1 MPGENLETDSV
12 EMAELQKAG
21 DNAPLFK
28 DTTPEGLG
36 LTWVNRYEILEQIG
50 VGAMGVVYRVHDSLF
65 SCERALKILRAE
77 LISEADIVQRF
88 REEGKAAVRAAGEIS
103 HPNIV
108 TVYDAGEFENR
119 PYIVMELFRGIP
131 LDEKIAKGHRM
142 SVPEVLALG
151 DQLAGALG
159 SAHTHGVVHRDIKP
173 GNVLVS
179 ETSRLAKLTDFSVAQ
194 LKASTNSSLTRTGV
208 VIGAPRYMPPEQ
220 ALGKEVD
227 GRSDLYGLGI
237 MLYELLTGQKAYQS
251 ETFTA
256 LLIEISQTKLA
267 SVRSINKDIPPG
279 VERIISKLVEKD
291 PERRFQ
297 TASDLQTAIRREVRS
312 INASDLRSKRGLPT
326 ELIGAALL
334 SALVGVLLC
343 LAGYIL
349 RDQQINALEEQ
360 TAAVGMAYADTLADQ
375 FSLDFSRVG
384 ESAGLLYEVQ
394 FNESSAGSNLDFQ
407 KIVLDNG
414 KVLAS
419 TFENDTE
426 YEAFTQLRELSIDN
440 ERAVVSL
447 VNLPDGRRSMQVA
460 RKIEIGPQAN
470 RESIG
475 TLYVGLPTERINNIG
490 KLTISFMLLLALLMA
505 SLIAFVSYYLIRRFA
520 RPLELIRD
528 NLRLVAAGD
537 DDIRM
542 PAGPK
547 GLVGDAFSA
556 FNNALSAMTALPV
569 IESVT
574 EPVPLQD
581 MGDMSISQ
589 AVPESL
595 ASVDITEETIV
606 QAFDGDADSNLED
619 IAPTLNPDDIIV
631 DDKTMVFR
639 IDNDDDDD
647 DDA

>member
-1 MPGENLETDSV
+1 MARGDSD
-12 EMAELQKAG
+12 ADKASKTASQG
-21 DNAPLFK
+21 ADDGPLFN

-50 VGAMGVVYRVHDSLF
+50 VGAMGIVYRVNDSMF
-65 SCERALKILRAE
+65 ACERALKILRAE
-77 LISEADIVQRF
+77 LVHETDILMRF

-108 TVYDAGEFENR
+108 TVYDAGEFEGR
-119 PYIVMELFRGIP
+119 PYIVMELFPGIP
-131 LDEKIAKGHRM
+131 LDEKISGGHKM
-142 SVPEVLALG
+142 DVLEVLSIG
-151 DQLAGALG
+151 IQLAGALG

-179 ETSRLAKLTDFSVAQ
+179 ETNALAKLTDFSVAQ
-194 LKASTNSSLTRTGV
+194 LKANANSSLTRTGV

-237 MLYELLTGQKAYQS
+237 MLYELLTGEKAYQS

-256 LLIEISQTKLA
+256 LLIEISQTKLPPIRT
-267 SVRSINKDIPPG
+267 VNKDIPPG

-297 TASDLQTAIRREVRS
+297 NAGDLQTAMRREIRS
-312 INASDLRSKRGLPT
+312 INANELRSKRGMPT
-326 ELIGAALL
+326 ELLGAALL

-343 LAGYIL
+343 LAGYVL

-375 FSLDFSRVG
+375 FSLDYSRVG

-394 FNESSAGSNLDFQ
+394 FNESSASTNLDFQ

-414 KVLAS
+414 TILAS
-419 TFENDTE
+419 TFEDENDYAGFE
-426 YEAFTQLRELSIDN
+426 QLRVLQIDN
-440 ERAVVSL
+440 ENASASL
-447 VNLPDGRRSMQVA
+447 IRLPDGRQSMQVA
-460 RKIEIGPQAN
+460 RKIEIGPN
-470 RESIG
+470 SDRESIG
-475 TLYVGLPTERINNIG
+475 TLFVGLSTERINNIG
-490 KLTISFMLLLALLMA
+490 KLTVSFMLLMSLLVA
-505 SLIAFVSYYLIRRFA
+505 SLIGFVSYYLIRRFA
-520 RPLELIRD
+520 RPLELMRD

-542 PAGPK
+542 PAGRD
-547 GLVGDAFSA
+547 GLIGDAFSA
-556 FNNALSAMTALPV
+556 FNSALGAMTALPA
-569 IESVT
+569 IESKA

-581 MGDMSISQ
+581 MSDMK
-589 AVPESL
+589 VPEVISTGL
-595 ASVDITEETIV
+595 ASTSIDEETIIV
-606 QAFDGDADSNLED
+606 SMGGDADSNLDD
-619 IAPTLNPDDIIV
+619 IAQVLNPDDIVV
-631 DDKTMVFR
+631 DDRTLVFR
-639 IDNDDDDD
+639 LHDDEDDDD

>member
-1 MPGENLETDSV
+1 MAGETSETDKTSAV
-12 EMAELQKAG
+12 NPSSTDE
-21 DNAPLFK
+21 APLFK

-50 VGAMGVVYRVHDSLF
+50 VGAMGIVYRVHDSLF
-65 SCERALKILRAE
+65 SCERALKILRPE
-77 LISEADIVQRF
+77 LTGEADIVQRF

-103 HPNIV
+103 HANIV
-108 TVYDAGEFENR
+108 TVYDAGEFNDR

-131 LDEKIAKGHRM
+131 LDERISQGIKM
-142 SVPEVLALG
+142 SVLDVLSLG

-194 LKASTNSSLTRTGV
+194 LKANANSSLTRTGV

-256 LLIEISQTKLA
+256 LLIEISQSKLA
-267 SVRSINKDIPPG
+267 PVRSINKDIPPG
-279 VERIISKLVEKD
+279 VERVISKLVEKD
-291 PERRFQ
+291 PDRRFQ
-297 TASDLQTAIRREVRS
+297 SAADLQTAIRREIRS
-312 INASDLRSKRGLPT
+312 INANEIRSKRGLPT
-326 ELIGAALL
+326 ELMVAALL
-334 SALVGVLLC
+334 SALVGSLLC
-343 LAGYIL
+343 LAGYFL

-375 FSLDFSRVG
+375 FSLDFARVG
-384 ESAGLLYEVQ
+384 ESAGLLYEMQ
-394 FNESSAGSNLDFQ
+394 FNESSSRSNLDFQ
-407 KIVLDNG
+407 KIVLDDG
-414 KVLAS
+414 KVLAT

-426 YEAFTQLRELSIDN
+426 YEPFQLIRNLNIKFEDA
-440 ERAVVSL
+440 EAAL
-447 VNLPDGRRSMQVA
+447 VLLPDGRQSMQVS
-460 RKIEIGPQAN
+460 KQIEIGPDTA

-475 TLYVGLPTERINNIG
+475 MLYVGLPTERITNIG
-490 KLTISFMLLLALLMA
+490 KLTVTYMLLLSLLVA
-505 SLIAFVSYYLIRRFA
+505 SLVGFVTYYVTRRFA
-520 RPLELIRD
+520 GPLELMRD
-528 NLRLVAAGD
+528 NLQLVAGGD

-542 PAGPK
+542 PAGGT
-547 GLVGDAFSA
+547 GLVGEAFSA
-556 FNNALSAMTALPV
+556 FNSALSAMSTIPI

-574 EPVPLQD
+574 EPVPLQN
-581 MGDMSISQ
+581 MGNIE
-589 AVPESL
+589 VPENISDDL
-595 ASVDITEETIV
+595 ANVTVEDETIV
-606 QAFDGDADSNLED
+606 RALGGDDDTSLAD
-619 IAPTLNPDDIIV
+619 IATVMNPDDVLV
-631 DDKTMVFR
+631 DDRTLVFR
-639 IDNDDDDD
+639 IEPDDYE